1 MLYCRLIKYVVS
13 PCLVSSYPIEMLFH
27 EAWSMSLHH
36 GGSSCT
42 SLQKLISLNLSLDLD
57 RNSNIFDKKKLD
69 DPSQLILTFEVTD
82 LVGIVS
88 LLYGM
93 LLHSGAPS
101 RGDSA
106 PPELSAQTLAVAV
119 SGLRML
125 NHMAV
130 LDLAMLQVSCGC
142 WVDLELK
149 DIISAFPAHY
159 NVLWHVTSTL

>member
-1 MLYCRLIKYVVS
+1 MHKYRCYLES
-13 PCLVSSYPIEMLFH
+13 TGKKTTTLSSIF
-27 EAWSMSLHH
+27 
-36 GGSSCT
+36 
-42 SLQKLISLNLSLDLD
+42 I
-57 RNSNIFDKKKLD
+57 RNNIFDKKKLD

-106 PPELSAQTLAVAV
+106 PPELSAQSLAIAV

-130 LDLAMLQVSCGC
+130 LDLSMLQVSLLS
-142 WVDLELK
+142 DQ
-149 DIISAFPAHY
+149 
-159 NVLWHVTSTL
+159 

>member
-1 MLYCRLIKYVVS
+1 MTGVYWTPQNIPSAVVLTLGNKVVLHCIFMPPPPPQPHTPHPFFILYFTLCR
-13 PCLVSSYPIEMLFH
+13 
-27 EAWSMSLHH
+27 
-36 GGSSCT
+36 
-42 SLQKLISLNLSLDLD
+42 N
-57 RNSNIFDKKKLD
+57 NIFDKKKLD

-101 RGDSA
+101 RGDGA
-106 PPELSAQTLAVAV
+106 PPELSAQTLAIAI

-130 LDLAMLQVSCGC
+130 LDLSMLQVRAWEVML
-142 WVDLELK
+142 WVVVAVVVVVVKRLEG
-149 DIISAFPAHY
+149 P
-159 NVLWHVTSTL
+159 

>member
-1 MLYCRLIKYVVS
+1 MIKQIQKYAQVS
-13 PCLVSSYPIEMLFH
+13 LLPRI
-27 EAWSMSLHH
+27 H
-36 GGSSCT
+36 GGKNNNT
-42 SLQKLISLNLSLDLD
+42 VFYLF
-57 RNSNIFDKKKLD
+57 RNNIFDKKKLD

-106 PPELSAQTLAVAV
+106 PPELSAQSLAIAV

-130 LDLAMLQVSCGC
+130 LDLSMLQVSLLS
-142 WVDLELK
+142 DQ
-149 DIISAFPAHY
+149 
-159 NVLWHVTSTL
+159 

>member
-1 MLYCRLIKYVVS
+1 MIDVTGVYLAPQNIPSAIVLTLGSKVVLHCIFIDPPPPHPLFNFFNFTFCR
-13 PCLVSSYPIEMLFH
+13 
-27 EAWSMSLHH
+27 
-36 GGSSCT
+36 
-42 SLQKLISLNLSLDLD
+42 N
-57 RNSNIFDKKKLD
+57 NIFDKKKLD

-101 RGDSA
+101 RGDGA
-106 PPELSAQTLAVAV
+106 PPELSAQTLAIAI

-130 LDLAMLQVSCGC
+130 LDLSMLQVRAWEVML
-142 WVDLELK
+142 WVVVVMVVVVKWLEGPVSLG
-149 DIISAFPAHY
+149 
-159 NVLWHVTSTL
+159 

>member
-1 MLYCRLIKYVVS
+1 MAPQNIPSAIALTLGYKVVLHCIFMPPFFTFCR
-13 PCLVSSYPIEMLFH
+13 
-27 EAWSMSLHH
+27 
-36 GGSSCT
+36 
-42 SLQKLISLNLSLDLD
+42 N
-57 RNSNIFDKKKLD
+57 NIFDKKKLD

-101 RGDSA
+101 RGDGA
-106 PPELSAQTLAVAV
+106 PPELSAQTLAIAI

-130 LDLAMLQVSCGC
+130 LDLSMLQVRARGVML
-142 WVDLELK
+142 WVVVVVVVEKWLERPV
-149 DIISAFPAHY
+149 SPG
-159 NVLWHVTSTL
+159 